1 MVIYLKLHACEY
13 HKSNNI
19 CKIFYNIIDFLYYFC
34 LVAPTRGLYFML
46 NNTLILPGGSVL
58 ISDIGSHLGNRSDPG
73 STLVCI
79 TTNVNTACCRKR
91 DNNGET
97 NDTAR
102 AVGQWHYPNGTQVP
116 HPSDGNVVDVVTISY
131 TQQIRLGKAVSDS
144 TPPLGV
150 YTCQVPDPSTG
161 VRFTASFILQYYR
174 K

>member
-1 MVIYLKLHACEY
+1 
-13 HKSNNI
+13 
-19 CKIFYNIIDFLYYFC
+19 
-34 LVAPTRGLYFML
+34 ML

-58 ISDIGSHLGNRSDPG
+58 ISDIGSQLGNRSDPG
-73 STLVCI
+73 STLVCV

-97 NDTAR
+97 NVTAR

-116 HPSDGNVVDVVTISY
+116 RRSDGNVVDVVTIGY

-161 VRFTASFILQYYR
+161 VRFTASIVLQYYR